1 MNTWIVILLPAVL
14 LQGTAAQVQQLPAI
28 LESVSKN
35 VKETRDSL
43 PDFLCSEKVTSTTF
57 ESGRQRDQKIVES
70 IYSIRQ
76 SREHREILTVD
87 GKRAKKGA
95 KMPGLPVNILGSFNH
110 MITAT
115 FGPEM
120 LRWYDFEQKAEES
133 GRLVVQFETKPEQRA
148 MIWNI
153 NGDQKVA
160 HDTGTAWIDPEAMQV
175 LRNERN
181 LWNIGSMTGWKI
193 TIDQAPFTLGDR
205 KFWLPKSF
213 LTEVREKDP
222 RKKGKVPCRVLGLQE
237 IYNRRYD
244 PPPNGNPLEPR
255 IQENACN
262 AQAHIVE

>member
-1 MNTWIVILLPAVL
+1 MSTWIVILLPAVL
-14 LQGTAAQVQQLPAI
+14 LQGAAAQVQQLPAI

-70 IYSIRQ
+70 IYSIGQ
-76 SREHREILTVD
+76 SREQREILTVD
-87 GKRAKKGA
+87 GKPAKKGA
-95 KMPGLPVNILGSFNH
+95 KMPGLPVNILGSFNY

-115 FGPEM
+115 FAPEM
-120 LRWYDFEQKAEES
+120 LRWYDFEQKAEEA
-133 GRLVVQFETKPEQRA
+133 GRLVVQFETKPEQRK

-153 NGDQKVA
+153 NGDQNVA

-181 LWNIGSMTGWKI
+181 LRNIGNMTAWRI
-193 TIDQAPFTLGDR
+193 TIDQAPVTLGDR

-213 LTEVREKDP
+213 LTEVTYKDP
-222 RKKGKVPCRVLGLQE
+222 RRRGTFLAEYSDCKKFTTDVTIRPQTGT
-237 IYNRRYD
+237 
-244 PPPNGNPLEPR
+244 
-255 IQENACN
+255 
-262 AQAHIVE
+262 H